1 MPIRAFL
8 VSILALLVVAPSSLA
23 HPLQQRIELPNG
35 FQPEGIASTGG
46 RDLFV
51 GSIPTGAIWRGNA
64 KTGNGSVRVPPHEGR
79 SAIGIKVERGLIF
92 VAGGATG
99 DAYLYDKRTGADVAR
114 YDLAPEGADTFVND
128 VVVTRHAAYFTDS
141 RLQQLYVLPLGRKGS
156 PPAQAEVRTLPLRG
170 DIAYATGNNANGI
183 VYTGRWLIIVQ
194 TNTGK
199 LFRVDPATGKTDEI
213 DLGGADVVNG
223 DGLLLSGRT
232 LFVVQNR
239 AQLDRGGSPRE
250 EQWDRQGGSAPDRPG
265 LRRADHDHV
274 RGRPPVCGQR
284 PLRHP
289 AGTGRAVL
297 DHARRLGASQAPQDA
312 STAALIDFPKSSAP
326 LRAARSANPSSSLPR
341 PWPSRTLWIVTRV
354 APSPAGSRS

>member
-1 MPIRAFL
+1 MLIRAFL

-51 GSIPTGAIWRGNA
+51 GSIPTGAIWRGDA

-170 DIAYATGNNANGI
+170 DIAYTTGNNANGI
-183 VYTGRWLIIVQ
+183 VSTGRWLIIVQ

-213 DLGGADVVNG
+213 ELGGADVVNG

-239 AQLDRGGSPRE
+239 LNSIAV
-250 EQWDRQGGSAPDRPG
+250 
-265 LRRADHDHV
+265 V
-274 RGRPPVCGQR
+274 R
-284 PLRHP
+284 LTKSS
-289 AGTGRAVL
+289 GTGRVVAHLTDPDFDVPTTITFAAGRLFAVN
-297 DHARRLGASQAPQDA
+297 ARFGTPPGPDV
-312 STAALIDFPKSSAP
+312 PY
-326 LRAARSANPSSSLPR
+326 
-341 PWPSRTLWIVTRV
+341 WITRV
-354 APSPAGSRS
+354 G

>member
-23 HPLQQRIELPNG
+23 HPLQDRIELPNG

-51 GSIPTGAIWRGNA
+51 GSIPTGAIWRGDA

-141 RLQQLYVLPLGRKGS
+141 RLQQLYVLPLGRKGR

-170 DIAYATGNNANGI
+170 DIAFAPGNNANGI

-239 AQLDRGGSPRE
+239 ANSIAVVRLAKRG
-250 EQWDRQGGSAPDRPG
+250 
-265 LRRADHDHV
+265 
-274 RGRPPVCGQR
+274 
-284 PLRHP
+284 
-289 AGTGRAVL
+289 GTGRVVAHLTDPTFDVPTTITFAAGRLFAVN
-297 DHARRLGASQAPQDA
+297 ARFGTPPGPDV
-312 STAALIDFPKSSAP
+312 PY
-326 LRAARSANPSSSLPR
+326 
-341 PWPSRTLWIVTRV
+341 WITRV
-354 APSPAGSRS
+354 G

>member
-23 HPLQQRIELPNG
+23 HPLQDRIELPNG

-51 GSIPTGAIWRGNA
+51 GSIPTGAIWRGDA

-156 PPAQAEVRTLPLRG
+156 PRAQAQVRTLPLSG
-170 DIAYATGNNANGI
+170 DIAYAPGNNANGI

-223 DGLLLSGRT
+223 DGLLLSGRS

-239 AQLDRGGSPRE
+239 LNSIAV
-250 EQWDRQGGSAPDRPG
+250 
-265 LRRADHDHV
+265 V
-274 RGRPPVCGQR
+274 R
-284 PLRHP
+284 LSKSS
-289 AGTGRAVL
+289 GTGRVVAHLTDPTFDVPTTITFAAGRLFAVN
-297 DHARRLGASQAPQDA
+297 ARFGTPPGPDV
-312 STAALIDFPKSSAP
+312 PY
-326 LRAARSANPSSSLPR
+326 
-341 PWPSRTLWIVTRV
+341 WITRV
-354 APSPAGSRS
+354 G